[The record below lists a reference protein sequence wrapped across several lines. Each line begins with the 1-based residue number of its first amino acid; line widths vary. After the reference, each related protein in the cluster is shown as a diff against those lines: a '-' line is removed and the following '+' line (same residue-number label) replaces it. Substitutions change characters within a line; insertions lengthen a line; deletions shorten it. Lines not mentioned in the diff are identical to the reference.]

1 MKKLSYIFETAAFL
15 SPTELDSVELT
26 NHNYHYYMIV
36 TSPIQY
42 IKDCYEKD
50 GSMAFLLTD
59 GEKEIEIVP
68 PKAGGNYVI
77 KNITY
82 RFTDLSH
89 TSIIAKYSCIFEDGK
104 IFEGEAEFGGKAI
117 YCKFA
122 PQKELRIEYIG
133 QSYANDGHRTSQERL
148 SSHSTLQ
155 KILADYSCT
164 SSKRD
169 VELLLLGADISIIKN
184 IKVSSNAVP
193 FVTIDG
199 NDSPGYVNLLEA
211 FLINFFKPK
220 YNEKFVNGI
229 VPSPVHASYQEVL
242 KENFDDFSIN
252 VAIYGSVNNYRLF
265 TRSNSIEINQ
275 GILNQKDQVFYSF
288 KDANKIDPEKYYYSF
303 TY

>member
-15 SPTELDSVELT
+15 SPTELDSPELT

-50 GSMAFLLTD
+50 GLMAFLLTD
-59 GEKEIEIVP
+59 GEQEIEIVP
-68 PKAGGNYVI
+68 PKAEGNYVI

-82 RFTDLSH
+82 RFTDPSH
-89 TSIIAKYSCIFEDGK
+89 TSIMAKYSCIFEDGRICK
-104 IFEGEAEFGGKAI
+104 GEAEFGGKAI
-117 YCKFA
+117 YCRFA
-122 PQKELRIEYIG
+122 PQKNLRIEYIG
-133 QSYANDGHRTSQERL
+133 QSYANDGHRTSQDRL

-164 SSKRD
+164 STKRD
-169 VELLLLGADISIIKN
+169 VELLLLGADISIIEN
-184 IKVSSNAVP
+184 INVGNNGVP

-199 NDSPGYVNLLEA
+199 NESQDYVNLLEA

-220 YNEKFVNGI
+220 YNDKFVNGI
-229 VPSPVHASYQEVL
+229 VPSSAHTSYQEVL

-265 TRSNSIEINQ
+265 TTSNSIEINQ
-275 GILNQKDQVFYSF
+275 GILNQNNRIYYSF
-288 KDANKIDPEKYYYSF
+288 KDANKIDPDKYYYSF
-303 TY
+303 T